1 MDYTFFTKMPSRQLG
16 TVVKNCVILN
26 GAYIGDNVHVENCI
40 VESHETLLSGST
52 YIGENGIRIVTGN
65 KNRYDMPVGEV

>member
-1 MDYTFFTKMPSRQLG
+1 
-16 TVVKNCVILN
+16 
-26 GAYIGDNVHVENCI
+26 VHVENCI